1 MTDAKQLIDRLDREH
16 TLTVDEY
23 EYLITAQTDELAEY
37 AASLADKRRREIY
50 KNEGFVRGLI
60 EIGKTTAFIAVYAA
74 RTRRATATD

>member
-37 AASLADKRRREIY
+37 AASLADKRRREI
-50 KNEGFVRGLI
+50 
-60 EIGKTTAFIAVYAA
+60 
-74 RTRRATATD
+74 